1 MSRDASDLIKR
12 NNNRVL
18 FAAKVIKQTA
28 FLNGIQNT
36 NNFEGS
42 GRVAMSYDPNYY
54 SAIIGA
60 FETTPT
66 EQAAYIA
73 SVPRL
78 PGPPE
83 PPAPPAGP
91 TLQYDPSVSTSYPGT
106 GTTVSNIGSY
116 GTFNGTMTNVTY
128 NAAVKGGVFTF
139 GGTGYISF
147 PTYDFGTAMTLIAW
161 INPTSAPPGT
171 INTILANGVGG
182 GSAAGFK
189 FFWNSWTTNDRRV
202 LMEAGTGTT
211 GGEVK
216 TATNT
221 IDFATWQ
228 QLAFV
233 FDQANRTLA
242 IYKNGSLVAAES
254 SSIVANIPMNQAFRI
269 GAFIGNVDYY
279 YMNAQLGSL
288 KVYSRLLTATEVL
301 ADYNSTSS
309 RFA

>member
-1 MSRDASDLIKR
+1 MSREASDLIKR

-18 FAAKVIKQTA
+18 FAAKVIQQTA
-28 FLNGIQNT
+28 FINGIKIT
-36 NNFEGS
+36 TRFEGGS
-42 GRVAMSYDPNYY
+42 RGAMSYDPNYY
-54 SAIIGA
+54 SAINGA
-60 FETTPT
+60 YETTAA
-66 EQAAYIA
+66 EQSAYIA

-78 PGPPE
+78 PE
-83 PPAPPAGP
+83 PPAPPPAGP

-106 GTTVSNIGSY
+106 GTTVNNIGSY
-116 GTFNGTMTNVTY
+116 GTLSGTMTNVTY

-139 GGTGYISF
+139 GGSGYISF
-147 PTYDFGTAMTLIAW
+147 PTYDFGPTMTVIVW
-161 INPTSAPPGT
+161 INPTSVPPGT

-182 GSAAGFK
+182 GNASGFK
-189 FFWNSWTTNDRRV
+189 LFWNSWTTNDRRV
-202 LMEAGTGTT
+202 IMEAGTGTT

-216 TATNT
+216 TAINT

-233 FDQANRTLA
+233 FDKVNRTLV
-242 IYKNGSLVAAES
+242 IYKNGLAVAAES

-269 GAFIGNVDYY
+269 GAFMGNVDYY
-279 YMNAQLGSL
+279 YANAQLGSI
-288 KVYSRLLTATEVL
+288 KIYSRLLSATEVL

>member
-18 FAAKVIKQTA
+18 FAAKVMQQTA

-36 NNFEGS
+36 TGFEGDS
-42 GRVAMSYDPNYY
+42 RGAMSYDPNYY
-54 SAIIGA
+54 SAIIGTY
-60 FETTPT
+60 ETTPT
-66 EQAAYIA
+66 EQSAYIA
-73 SVPRL
+73 NVPRL
-78 PGPPE
+78 PG
-83 PPAPPAGP
+83 PPAGP

-116 GTFNGTMTNVTY
+116 GTLNGTMTNVTY
-128 NAAVKGGVFTF
+128 NASVKGGVFTF

-147 PTYDFGTAMTLIAW
+147 PTYDFGTTMTLIVW
-161 INPTSAPPGT
+161 INPTSVPPGT

-182 GSAAGFK
+182 GNAAGFK

-202 LMEAGTGTT
+202 LMEAGTGTS

-216 TATNT
+216 TAINT

-233 FDQANRTLA
+233 FDQANRTLV
-242 IYKNGSLVAAES
+242 IYKNGQPVAAES
-254 SSIVANIPMNQAFRI
+254 SSIVANIPMNQSFRI
-269 GAFIGNVDYY
+269 GAFMGSVDYY
-279 YMNAQLGSL
+279 YANAQLGSI
-288 KVYSRLLTATEVL
+288 KIYSRLLSATEVL

>member
-1 MSRDASDLIKR
+1 MSRTASDLIKQ

-18 FAAKVIKQTA
+18 FAAKVMQQTA

-36 NNFEGS
+36 TNFEG
-42 GRVAMSYDPNYY
+42 GQGQVAMSYDPSYY

-60 FETTPT
+60 YQTTPA

-73 SVPRL
+73 NVPTL
-78 PGPPE
+78 PG
-83 PPAPPAGP
+83 PPAGP

-116 GTFNGTMTNVTY
+116 GTLNGTMTNVTY
-128 NAAVKGGVFTF
+128 NGSIKGGVFIF

-147 PTYDFGTAMTLIAW
+147 PSYNFGTTMTVIVW

-182 GSAAGFK
+182 GSSSGFK
-189 FFWNSWTTNDRRV
+189 LFWNSWTTNDRRV

-216 TATNT
+216 TAINT

-233 FDQANRTLA
+233 FDQANRTLV
-242 IYKNGSLVAAES
+242 IYKNGSPVAAES

-269 GAFIGNVDYY
+269 GAFMGNVDYY
-279 YMNAQLGSL
+279 YANAQLGSI
-288 KVYSRLLTATEVL
+288 KIYSRLLSASEVL
-301 ADYNSTSS
+301 ADYNSTRS